1 MSSVRSSES
10 GCETAIPLL
19 RPGEGPSGPS
29 PLRFV
34 CPILVED
41 GACAI
46 RSGADPR
53 YGQLLSC
60 VVVRTPFRAR
70 PDGVRAPRGE
80 AVSRAMSLTAT
91 ARSIP
96 GTLRQEVVIDG
107 RHRLITDEPQR
118 LGGDGSGPAP
128 HELFPAALAAC
139 VSTTLV
145 MYARTKGWELGEVA
159 VEVDY
164 DHRSTPRRF
173 QIAIRLGGDLSDAQ
187 LERLDRVARAC
198 PLRRSIEAG
207 IEFVE
212 TLERREGSTVYE
224 PVEIGGA

>member
-1 MSSVRSSES
+1 
-10 GCETAIPLL
+10 
-19 RPGEGPSGPS
+19 
-29 PLRFV
+29 
-34 CPILVED
+34 
-41 GACAI
+41 
-46 RSGADPR
+46 
-53 YGQLLSC
+53 
-60 VVVRTPFRAR
+60 
-70 PDGVRAPRGE
+70 
-80 AVSRAMSLTAT
+80 MSLFAT

-107 RHRLITDEPQR
+107 RHRLITDEPPH

-145 MYARTKGWELGEVA
+145 LYARTRGWELGEVA

-173 QIAIRLGGDLSDAQ
+173 EIAIQLGGELSDTQ
-187 LERLDRVARAC
+187 LARLERVARAC
-198 PLRRSIEAG
+198 PLRRSIEVG

-212 TLERREGSTVYE
+212 TIERRETRTRRE
-224 PVEIGGA
+224 PVNVGGAA

>member
-1 MSSVRSSES
+1 
-10 GCETAIPLL
+10 
-19 RPGEGPSGPS
+19 
-29 PLRFV
+29 
-34 CPILVED
+34 
-41 GACAI
+41 
-46 RSGADPR
+46 
-53 YGQLLSC
+53 
-60 VVVRTPFRAR
+60 
-70 PDGVRAPRGE
+70 
-80 AVSRAMSLTAT
+80 MSLTAT

-107 RHRLITDEPQR
+107 QHRLVTDEPPR
-118 LGGDGSGPAP
+118 VGGDGSGPAP

-159 VEVDY
+159 VEVEY

-173 QIAIRLGGDLSDAQ
+173 QVAVRLGGDLSDAQ
-187 LERLDRVARAC
+187 LERLESVARAC

-212 TLERREGSTVYE
+212 SVERAPGAARLVG
-224 PVEIGGA
+224 IGGAS

>member
-1 MSSVRSSES
+1 
-10 GCETAIPLL
+10 
-19 RPGEGPSGPS
+19 
-29 PLRFV
+29 
-34 CPILVED
+34 
-41 GACAI
+41 
-46 RSGADPR
+46 
-53 YGQLLSC
+53 
-60 VVVRTPFRAR
+60 
-70 PDGVRAPRGE
+70 
-80 AVSRAMSLTAT
+80 MSLNAT

-107 RHRLITDEPQR
+107 QHRLITDEPQH

-159 VEVDY
+159 VAVDY
-164 DHRSTPRRF
+164 DHRSSPRRF
-173 QIAIRLGGDLSDAQ
+173 QIAIQLSGDLSDAQ
-187 LERLDRVARAC
+187 LERLERVAQAC

-212 TLERREGSTVYE
+212 KIERAERAPVRE
-224 PVEIGGA
+224 PVEIGGAW